1 MLLALVV
8 RLLLKVTIVRL
19 ILWFQQAAVE
29 VETLLVVRLLKLV
42 ALVAQALLCQRLPP
56 RLQFQ
61 RRQFQRRQSRHLA
74 SHPEIFAQAFLVQPA
89 NHNAGD
95 VLVRQQPRQRNFWI
109 QRAAGQWFFHKH
121 GLA

>member
-1 MLLALVV
+1 MPRQQQSQLQVRWFHARQSLPQRPSQRQVLL
-8 RLLLKVTIVRL
+8 
-19 ILWFQQAAVE
+19 Q
-29 VETLLVVRLLKLV
+29 LV
-42 ALVAQALLCQRLPP
+42 ALVAQALLRQRLPP

-61 RRQFQRRQSRHLA
+61 RRQFQRRPSRHLA

-109 QRAAGQWFFHKH
+109 QRAAGKRFFHKH
-121 GLA
+121 GLV

>member
-1 MLLALVV
+1 MPRQQQSQLQVRWFHARQSLPQRPSQRQVLL
-8 RLLLKVTIVRL
+8 
-19 ILWFQQAAVE
+19 Q
-29 VETLLVVRLLKLV
+29 LV

-56 RLQFQ
+56 RL
-61 RRQFQRRQSRHLA
+61 QFQRRQSRHLA

-95 VLVRQQPRQRNFWI
+95 VFVRQQPRQRNFWI
-109 QRAAGQWFFHKH
+109 QRAAGQWFFNKH